1 MRGKRWLLGI
11 IAFLCLAYPVPANAA
26 RFSGEYLLHV
36 CGSDEEGSELV
47 EGGHIACQA
56 YIAGVL
62 DYHNLIRS
70 LGTSPSVEFCVP
82 EGVSMNEL
90 QGLVYNYL
98 YQNKAEHSKFIA
110 SPVVALALLSSFPC
124 N

>member
-1 MRGKRWLLGI
+1 MPGKWLL
-11 IAFLCLAYPVPANAA
+11 ALTAVLCLAHPAPATAA

-36 CGSDEEGSELV
+36 CGSDEEGRELV

-70 LGTSPSVEFCVP
+70 MGSSPSVEFCVP
-82 EGVSMNEL
+82 EGVGMNEL
-90 QGLVYNYL
+90 QSSVYNYL

-110 SPVVALALLSSFPC
+110 SPVVALALFSSFPC
-124 N
+124 KN